1 MPWLLSPHRYTQIFR
16 LIPRCSHL
24 TDMVSPACPG
34 SFLGPPPSGTCLE
47 RPWAESPG
55 PNTCGA
61 FWNYPIRD
69 RVKRLLQ
76 NNNNSVNMT
85 SKSDICQM
93 KVVVESLIDDH
104 VFPLDQCARL
114 WEEIYFSWSCDW
126 AHCKILSS
134 YEKGSRGA
142 ILMLSGPKL
151 YPTYEFLS
159 KVESMKIHAPLI
171 THYCE

>member
-1 MPWLLSPHRYTQIFR
+1 MPWPRDTPRFSDWFQDAPTWQTWTLQHVLGLSWGLPPVGHAWN
-16 LIPRCSHL
+16 
-24 TDMVSPACPG
+24 SPEQRALDPILGAC
-34 SFLGPPPSGTCLE
+34 
-47 RPWAESPG
+47 R
-55 PNTCGA
+55 ND
-61 FWNYPIRD
+61 PIRD

-76 NNNNSVNMT
+76 INNNSVNMT
-85 SKSDICQM
+85 SKSNICQM
-93 KVVVESLIDDH
+93 KVAVESLIDDH
-104 VFPLDQCARL
+104 VFPLNQCARL

-134 YEKGSRGA
+134 YEKGSRGV